1 MDDIHKAA
9 VLGNVMEC
17 ECSASASAVQNILT
31 DKIYSLI
38 FQWGSKRVR
47 GEPSLS
53 FSLAKCQ

>member
-38 FQWGSKRVR
+38 FQ
-47 GEPSLS
+47 
-53 FSLAKCQ
+53 